1 VVLPLLVK
9 CYVSYIAG
17 LLGDVMILPLP
28 IQMKHEFTVAASA
41 IAAQEDQEFS
51 TLASTEPFSTG
62 PEGAVHW
69 KRQAAYEPHV
79 RVKGFAVK

>member
-9 CYVSYIAG
+9 YCISYIAG

-41 IAAQEDQEFS
+41 IAAQEDQELS
-51 TLASTEPFSTG
+51 TLAST
-62 PEGAVHW
+62 
-69 KRQAAYEPHV
+69 
-79 RVKGFAVK
+79 